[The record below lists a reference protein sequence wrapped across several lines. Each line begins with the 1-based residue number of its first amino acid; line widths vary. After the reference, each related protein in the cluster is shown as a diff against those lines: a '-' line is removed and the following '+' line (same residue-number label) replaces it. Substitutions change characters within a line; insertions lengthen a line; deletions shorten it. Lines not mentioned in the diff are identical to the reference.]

1 MRTINVSFS
10 LMLRDDPVATAEL
23 NEFVLSRVCEQITP
37 HRTSPNLVSDLPT
50 SLHVS
55 SNCYYCSRCAEL
67 LLVYQ
72 PCSFFAGFCCASR
85 APAPLLLPGYGGLLL
100 GAENENW

>member
-55 SNCYYCSRCAEL
+55 SNCYYCSQCAEL

-72 PCSFFAGFCCASR
+72 PCSFILCRRLLCVQSSCSSPPPWIWRTAVGSR
-85 APAPLLLPGYGGLLL
+85 
-100 GAENENW
+100 E